1 MTPVSQPL
9 YEIAG
14 LRRTYEVGATP
25 VQALDGIDLCL
36 FPGELVAIEG
46 TSGSGKST
54 MLAILGGLDRPTSG
68 TVRFEG
74 TDMGQLGD
82 RELTALR
89 AHEIGFVF
97 QGFNLIPTL
106 NAMQN
111 VMAVMGSLSLSPSAQ
126 RARALEL
133 LDRVGLAARAHHL
146 PSLMSGGEQ
155 QRVAIARALANQPR
169 VVLADEPTGNL
180 DSATAEGV
188 MKLLR
193 ELGDDLGVTVVL
205 VTHDPAVAM
214 QAPRRVRMKDGRVL
228 SDNGD
233 RPFTSTVPDNVIVLP
248 DARRRS
254 GRGVALV
261 GQAAA
266 LVALAGVGAVTLMPH
281 SSPTSAPCVASCPQA
296 APVRVLK
303 PLVAAPRTAAVVHV
317 APSPAASAPVKA
329 PSIERASY
337 RGPVPTATPSPS
349 ALPVKLPTVTL
360 PKPVITPP
368 DPVDV
373 PVPEVPVETPS
384 PAPVAS
390 WNPVFGWTGN
400 TTMMDLIMASMKNG
414 GRG

>member
-14 LRRTYEVGATP
+14 LRRTYAVGATP

-36 FPGELVAIEG
+36 YPGELVAIEG

-68 TVRFEG
+68 SVRFEG

-155 QRVAIARALANQPR
+155 QRVAIARALANRPR

-188 MKLLR
+188 MQLLR

-228 SDNGD
+228 SDTGD
-233 RPFTSTVPDNVIVLP
+233 RPFTTTIPDNVIVLP

-254 GRGVALV
+254 GRAVALV

-281 SSPTSAPCVASCPQA
+281 TSPSSAPCVASCLQA
-296 APVRVLK
+296 APVTDLK
-303 PLVAAPRTAAVVHV
+303 PAKPRVAVVVHE
-317 APSPAASAPVKA
+317 APSPAASAPVKG
-329 PSIERASY
+329 PSITRAAF
-337 RGPVPTATPSPS
+337 RQPVPAATPSPT
-349 ALPVKLPTVTL
+349 ALPVKLPTVRL
-360 PKPVITPP
+360 PKPVATPAL
-368 DPVDV
+368 PVEL

-384 PAPVAS
+384 PAPLAT
-390 WNPVFGWTGN
+390 WNPFLGWTGN